1 MYMLLDSYGNKLFT
15 YDSSGNL
22 LFAFGGKGEA
32 LGLFS
37 RLSAALPPGATS
49 CWRWTRKQGPLR
61 FFARPPMGLCWTMF
75 IGYQENREYDKAQG
89 LWNELLGENNNFDLA
104 YLGVGK
110 ALMEKGDLTGAM
122 KYFELINNKLYYS
135 KAYGLYRQEILQRW
149 GLWILLGVLILILL
163 AVWVFRKIAVHNQKT
178 LASPAGG
185 RLRDA
190 LLLGFYVIFHP
201 FNGYWALKG
210 ENGAACVPPLFCW
223 RWLV

>member
-1 MYMLLDSYGNKLFT
+1 MER
-15 YDSSGNL
+15 
-22 LFAFGGKGEA
+22 AFG
-32 LGLFS
+32 
-37 RLSAALPPGATS
+37 R
-49 CWRWTRKQGPLR
+49 
-61 FFARPPMGLCWTMF
+61 
-75 IGYQENREYDKAQG
+75 D
-89 LWNELLGENNNFDLA
+89 NNFDLA

-185 RLRDA
+185 GLRDA
-190 LLLGFYVIFHP
+190 ASAGLLCDFSSVQRLLGAQGGKTGRRAFRHHP
-201 FNGYWALKG
+201 AG
-210 ENGAACVPPLFCW
+210 
-223 RWLV
+223 RWPV